1 MTFSQAWDAGFMAV
15 LIFIGTVFVW
25 LGLVEPLLG
34 QSILSTVLMTAAAL
48 LLAGAFVL
56 HRRNKARRLLESVR

>member
-15 LIFIGTVFVW
+15 LIFLGTVFAW

-34 QSILSTVLMTAAAL
+34 QGILSTVLMTAAAL

-56 HRRNKARRLLESVR
+56 HRRNKAQRLLESVR

>member
-1 MTFSQAWDAGFMAV
+1 MNFSQAWDAGFMAV

-34 QSILSTVLMTAAAL
+34 QGVLSTVLMTAAAL